1 MYEGD
6 YAYMGSDIQFWAG
19 ADTSER
25 RVDIYNLGDG
35 NWKAVKR
42 SYYLTEYGYRF
53 TIQEI
58 ETEEELLWE
67 CCNDYMA
74 YPQWIEDPQISSV
87 AELLQIYA
95 TN

>member
-1 MYEGD
+1 MRVIMHIWVQIFSSGLVQIPVKEG
-6 YAYMGSDIQFWAG
+6 F
-19 ADTSER
+19 
-25 RVDIYNLGDG
+25 YNLGDG